1 MDMKKSWKILL
12 CATFMLQAINS
23 SAQTFAE
30 FFRQNST
37 QRKYLVQQI
46 AALKV
51 YAGYAKTGYDIAR
64 DGLSTIRSIS
74 NGEFNLHGTFL
85 ASLKSVSPHIR
96 KNAKAAETVSLQIA
110 IIQQL
115 SGLGKADGLRRDQRD
130 YVTLLSDNIMSEC
143 GKDLDELLLIITSG
157 KAEMSDD
164 ERLIRLDK
172 VYVNMRD
179 KAAFVQSFGDEIRL
193 MLYQRAGE
201 MQSME
206 RLIKLYEK

>member
-1 MDMKKSWKILL
+1 MGMKKSWKVLL
-12 CATFMLQAINS
+12 SATCMFLAIDS

-37 QRKYLVQQI
+37 QRKYLLQQI

-74 NGEFNLHGTFL
+74 NGEFNLHDTFL
-85 ASLKSVSPHIR
+85 ASLKSVAPYIR
-96 KNAKAAETVSLQIA
+96 KNAKAAETVTLQVA

-115 SGLGKADGLRRDQRD
+115 ARLGKAGGLQDQRE
-130 YVTLLSDNIMSEC
+130 YITSVSDHIIREC
-143 GKDLDELLLIITSG
+143 GKDLDELILIITSG

-164 ERLIRLDK
+164 ERLARLDK
-172 VYVNMRD
+172 VYMNMRD

-193 MLYQRAGE
+193 MEHQRTGE
-201 MQSME
+201 IQSME
-206 RLIKLYEK
+206 RLIKLYER